1 MNKTKTGNF
10 MRRGLTAGLLC
21 WSAAAAWATPAP
33 SMHGTTQLDA
43 QWVRP
48 SHALLWKIERTGL
61 KPSYIYATLHAED
74 ARATDV
80 SPIVLQAFQE
90 AETYVMESVPE
101 PEAAQVLVQS
111 MFLPPEQN
119 LRDVIG
125 EELFSKSAALLQHS
139 GLSVHVT
146 ERLRP
151 WAVIVAL
158 NTPKRQD
165 GAFLDVL
172 LYAAA
177 LNLGKA
183 VHGLETVREQLGPF
197 QKMTNEDQIE
207 ILRAAVDN
215 YPELVRRS
223 EDVVREYWAKNLGAI
238 EKLTR
243 DLPTDEP
250 GLVRLFKDTLI
261 DHRNQRLVQRL
272 MPRIEERSAFIA
284 IGAEHLPGDGGVLR
298 LLEQRGYRVSPV
310 Y

>member
-1 MNKTKTGNF
+1 MSEIRTFNVFG
-10 MRRGLTAGLLC
+10 RSIVAWLLC
-21 WSAAAAWATPAP
+21 WSAAASWAMPAP
-33 SMHGTTQLDA
+33 TLHGTVQRDA
-43 QWVRP
+43 LWVRP
-48 SHALLWKIERTGL
+48 SHALLWKVERTGL

-74 ARATDV
+74 PRATDV

-90 AETYVMESVPE
+90 ADTYIMESVPD
-101 PEAAQVLVQS
+101 PDTAQSLIQS
-111 MFLPPEQN
+111 MFLPAQQN
-119 LRDVIG
+119 LRAVIG
-125 EELFSKSAALLQHS
+125 DELFQESAALLQRA

-158 NTPKRQD
+158 NTPKPQN
-165 GAFLDVL
+165 GGFLDVL

-177 LNLGKA
+177 LNQGKT

-197 QKMTNEDQIE
+197 QNMTMEDQIE
-207 ILRAAVDN
+207 ILRAAIQS

-223 EDVVREYWAKNLGAI
+223 EDVVQQYWARNLPAI

-243 DLPTDEP
+243 AFPTSEP
-250 GLVRLFKDTLI
+250 RFVQLFKDTLI
-261 DHRNQRLVQRL
+261 DGRNYRLVQRL
-272 MPRIEERSAFIA
+272 MPRIEEQSAFIA
-284 IGAEHLPGDGGVLR
+284 IGAEHLVGDAGVLR